1 MTDTAASPFVTAK
14 PTATAGPAGEATAGM
29 ASEAT
34 ARAAGAATAGHTAPA
49 TAPPSGEAGGQNRGT
64 ARPAG
69 AAAAGQTAPAP
80 APPAGEAGGQTR
92 RGTARQD
99 RETARQQDR
108 DGARQDRETARQDRD
123 AARQAEAPERTDGR
137 SRRGTRA
144 RIQSVAVEMFTEHGY
159 EKTSLREIA
168 EALGVTKAALYYHF
182 KSKEDIIRS
191 LVEDY
196 FGRIDAL
203 VSWAE
208 TEPAGAA
215 RRAEILRRYV
225 AIVEEGEAAFR
236 MLHQNQAAIQSLSGS
251 KNTGQLFRERLSPLI
266 RLLTGPDPGLED
278 RLRAAMALGG
288 ISMGWMVFS
297 EEEPD
302 RSRLSAAVLQVAT
315 EIAG

>member
-1 MTDTAASPFVTAK
+1 MTDTAASPIVTAK
-14 PTATAGPAGEATAGM
+14 PAATAGPADET
-29 ASEAT
+29 
-34 ARAAGAATAGHTAPA
+34 
-49 TAPPSGEAGGQNRGT
+49 T

-69 AAAAGQTAPAP
+69 AA
-80 APPAGEAGGQTR
+80 
-92 RGTARQD
+92 TARQT
-99 RETARQQDR
+99 REAARQTR
-108 DGARQDRETARQDRD
+108 EQDRETARQDRE
-123 AARQAEAPERTDGR
+123 AARPAGEATERTDGR

-144 RIQSVAVEMFTEHGY
+144 RIQAVAVEMFTEHGY

-182 KSKEDIIRS
+182 KSKEDIVRS

-203 VSWAE
+203 VSWGE
-208 TEPAGAA
+208 NEPPGPG

-225 AIVEEGEAAFR
+225 AIVQEGEAAFR
-236 MLHQNQAAIQSLSGS
+236 MLHQNQAAIKSLSGS

-266 RLLTGPDPGLED
+266 ALLTGPNPGLED

-302 RSRLSAAVLQVAT
+302 RSRLSAAVLQVAS

>member
-1 MTDTAASPFVTAK
+1 MTDTAAAQTVTA
-14 PTATAGPAGEATAGM
+14 E
-29 ASEAT
+29 
-34 ARAAGAATAGHTAPA
+34 R
-49 TAPPSGEAGGQNRGT
+49 
-64 ARPAG
+64 
-69 AAAAGQTAPAP
+69 AAAAAQAGETTAQADGETAGQT
-80 APPAGEAGGQTR
+80 
-92 RGTARQD
+92 
-99 RETARQQDR
+99 RETARQ
-108 DGARQDRETARQDRD
+108 AREQARETGRHGRD
-123 AARQAEAPERTDGR
+123 TARQAEATVRVDGR

-144 RIQSVAVEMFTEHGY
+144 RIQAVAVEMFTEHGY
-159 EKTSLREIA
+159 DKTSLREIA

-191 LVEDY
+191 LLGDY
-196 FGRIDAL
+196 FGQIDAL

-208 TEPAGAA
+208 NEPAGPA

-225 AIVEEGEAAFR
+225 AIVQEGEPAFR
-236 MLHQNQAAIQSLSGS
+236 MLHQNQAAIQSLGGS
-251 KNTGQLFRERLSPLI
+251 KNTGQLFRERLGPLI
-266 RLLTGPDPGLED
+266 RLLTGPEPGLED

>member
-1 MTDTAASPFVTAK
+1 MSRSAALTMTDTAASPIVTAK
-14 PTATAGPAGEATAGM
+14 PAATAGPADET
-29 ASEAT
+29 
-34 ARAAGAATAGHTAPA
+34 
-49 TAPPSGEAGGQNRGT
+49 T

-69 AAAAGQTAPAP
+69 AA
-80 APPAGEAGGQTR
+80 
-92 RGTARQD
+92 TARQT
-99 RETARQQDR
+99 REAARQTR
-108 DGARQDRETARQDRD
+108 EQDRETARQDRE
-123 AARQAEAPERTDGR
+123 AARPAGEATERTDGR

-144 RIQSVAVEMFTEHGY
+144 RIQAVAVEMFTEHGY

-182 KSKEDIIRS
+182 KSKEDIVRS
-191 LVEDY
+191 LLEDY
-196 FGRIDAL
+196 FGHIDAL
-203 VSWAE
+203 VAWGE
-208 TEPAGAA
+208 TEPAGPA

-225 AIVEEGEAAFR
+225 AIVQEGEAAFR
-236 MLHQNQAAIQSLSGS
+236 MLHQNQAAIKGLSGS

-266 RLLTGPDPGLED
+266 ALLTVPNPGLED

-302 RSRLSAAVLQVAT
+302 RSRLSAAVLQVAS

>member
-1 MTDTAASPFVTAK
+1 MSRSAALTMTDTAASPIVTAK
-14 PTATAGPAGEATAGM
+14 PAATAGPADET
-29 ASEAT
+29 
-34 ARAAGAATAGHTAPA
+34 
-49 TAPPSGEAGGQNRGT
+49 T

-69 AAAAGQTAPAP
+69 AA
-80 APPAGEAGGQTR
+80 
-92 RGTARQD
+92 TARQT
-99 RETARQQDR
+99 REAARQTR
-108 DGARQDRETARQDRD
+108 EQDRETARQDRE
-123 AARQAEAPERTDGR
+123 AARPAGEATERTDGR

-144 RIQSVAVEMFTEHGY
+144 RIQAVAVEMFTEHGY

-182 KSKEDIIRS
+182 KSKEDIVRS
-191 LVEDY
+191 LLEDY
-196 FGRIDAL
+196 FGHIDAL
-203 VSWAE
+203 VSWGE
-208 TEPAGAA
+208 NEPPGPG

-225 AIVEEGEAAFR
+225 AIVQEGEAAFR
-236 MLHQNQAAIQSLSGS
+236 MLHQNQAAIKGLSGS

-266 RLLTGPDPGLED
+266 ALLTGPNPGLED

-302 RSRLSAAVLQVAT
+302 RSRLSAAVLQVAS

>member
-1 MTDTAASPFVTAK
+1 MSRSAALTMTDTAASPIVTAK
-14 PTATAGPAGEATAGM
+14 PAATAGPADET
-29 ASEAT
+29 
-34 ARAAGAATAGHTAPA
+34 
-49 TAPPSGEAGGQNRGT
+49 T

-69 AAAAGQTAPAP
+69 AA
-80 APPAGEAGGQTR
+80 
-92 RGTARQD
+92 TARQT
-99 RETARQQDR
+99 REAARQTR
-108 DGARQDRETARQDRD
+108 EQDRETARQDRE
-123 AARQAEAPERTDGR
+123 AARPAGEATERTDGR

-144 RIQSVAVEMFTEHGY
+144 RIQAVAVEMFTEHGY

-182 KSKEDIIRS
+182 KSKEDIVRS
-191 LVEDY
+191 LLEDY
-196 FGRIDAL
+196 FGHIDAL
-203 VSWAE
+203 VAWGE
-208 TEPAGAA
+208 TEPAGPA

-225 AIVEEGEAAFR
+225 AIVQEGEAAFR
-236 MLHQNQAAIQSLSGS
+236 MLHQNQAAIKGLSGS

-266 RLLTGPDPGLED
+266 ALLTGPNAGLED

-302 RSRLSAAVLQVAT
+302 RSRLSAAVLQVAS

>member
-1 MTDTAASPFVTAK
+1 MSRSAALTMTDTAASPIVTAK
-14 PTATAGPAGEATAGM
+14 PAATAGPADETA
-29 ASEAT
+29 
-34 ARAAGAATAGHTAPA
+34 
-49 TAPPSGEAGGQNRGT
+49 

-69 AAAAGQTAPAP
+69 AA
-80 APPAGEAGGQTR
+80 
-92 RGTARQD
+92 TARQT
-99 RETARQQDR
+99 REAARQTR
-108 DGARQDRETARQDRD
+108 EQDRETARQDRE
-123 AARQAEAPERTDGR
+123 AARPAGEATERTDGR

-144 RIQSVAVEMFTEHGY
+144 RIQAVAVEMFTEHGY

-182 KSKEDIIRS
+182 KSKEDIVRS
-191 LVEDY
+191 LLEDY
-196 FGRIDAL
+196 FGHIDAL
-203 VSWAE
+203 VAWGE
-208 TEPAGAA
+208 TEPAGPA

-225 AIVEEGEAAFR
+225 AIVQEGEAAFR
-236 MLHQNQAAIQSLSGS
+236 MLHQNQAAIKGLSGS

-266 RLLTGPDPGLED
+266 ALLTGPNPGLED

-302 RSRLSAAVLQVAT
+302 RSRLSAAVLQVAS

>member
-1 MTDTAASPFVTAK
+1 MTDTAASPIVTAK
-14 PTATAGPAGEATAGM
+14 PAATAGPADET
-29 ASEAT
+29 
-34 ARAAGAATAGHTAPA
+34 
-49 TAPPSGEAGGQNRGT
+49 T

-69 AAAAGQTAPAP
+69 AA
-80 APPAGEAGGQTR
+80 
-92 RGTARQD
+92 TARQT
-99 RETARQQDR
+99 REAARQTR
-108 DGARQDRETARQDRD
+108 EQDRETARQDRE
-123 AARQAEAPERTDGR
+123 AARPAGEATERTDGR

-144 RIQSVAVEMFTEHGY
+144 RIQAVAVEMFTEHGY

-182 KSKEDIIRS
+182 KSKEDIVRS
-191 LVEDY
+191 LLEDY
-196 FGRIDAL
+196 FGHIDAL
-203 VSWAE
+203 VAWGE
-208 TEPAGAA
+208 TEPAGPA

-225 AIVEEGEAAFR
+225 AIVQEGEAAFR
-236 MLHQNQAAIQSLSGS
+236 MLHQNQAAIKGLSGS

-266 RLLTGPDPGLED
+266 VLLTVPNPGLED

>member
-1 MTDTAASPFVTAK
+1 MTDTAASPIVTAE
-14 PTATAGPAGEATAGM
+14 PTATAGPADET
-29 ASEAT
+29 
-34 ARAAGAATAGHTAPA
+34 
-49 TAPPSGEAGGQNRGT
+49 T

-69 AAAAGQTAPAP
+69 TAK
-80 APPAGEAGGQTR
+80 GRQTR
-92 RGTARQD
+92 EAARQT
-99 RETARQQDR
+99 REH
-108 DGARQDRETARQDRD
+108 DRETARQDRD
-123 AARQAEAPERTDGR
+123 AARHAGEATERTDGR

-144 RIQSVAVEMFTEHGY
+144 RIQAVAVEMFTEHGY

-182 KSKEDIIRS
+182 KSKEDIVHS
-191 LVEDY
+191 LLEDY
-196 FGRIDAL
+196 FGRIDDL
-203 VSWAE
+203 VAWGG
-208 TEPAGAA
+208 TEPPGPA

-225 AIVEEGEAAFR
+225 AIVQEGEAAFR

-251 KNTGQLFRERLSPLI
+251 KNTGQLFRQRLAPLI
-266 RLLTGPDPGLED
+266 ALLTGPNPALED

-302 RSRLSAAVLQVAT
+302 RSRLSAAVLQVAS

>member
-1 MTDTAASPFVTAK
+1 MSRSAALTMTDTAASPIVTAK
-14 PTATAGPAGEATAGM
+14 PAATAGPADET
-29 ASEAT
+29 
-34 ARAAGAATAGHTAPA
+34 
-49 TAPPSGEAGGQNRGT
+49 T

-69 AAAAGQTAPAP
+69 AA
-80 APPAGEAGGQTR
+80 
-92 RGTARQD
+92 TARQT
-99 RETARQQDR
+99 REAARQTR
-108 DGARQDRETARQDRD
+108 EQDRETARQDRE
-123 AARQAEAPERTDGR
+123 AARPAGEATERTDGR

-144 RIQSVAVEMFTEHGY
+144 RIQAVAVEMFTEHGY

-182 KSKEDIIRS
+182 KSKEDIVRS
-191 LVEDY
+191 LLEDY
-196 FGRIDAL
+196 FGHIDAL
-203 VSWAE
+203 VAWGE
-208 TEPAGAA
+208 TEPAGPA

-225 AIVEEGEAAFR
+225 AIVQEGEAAFR
-236 MLHQNQAAIQSLSGS
+236 MLHQNQAAIKGLSGS

-266 RLLTGPDPGLED
+266 ALLTGPNPGLED

-302 RSRLSAAVLQVAT
+302 RSRLSAAVLQVAS

>member
-1 MTDTAASPFVTAK
+1 MDQDAALTMTDTAASPLVTAK
-14 PTATAGPAGEATAGM
+14 PTATAGPAGKATAG
-29 ASEAT
+29 
-34 ARAAGAATAGHTAPA
+34 
-49 TAPPSGEAGGQNRGT
+49 
-64 ARPAG
+64 PAG
-69 AAAAGQTAPAP
+69 APTAGQTAPATASP
-80 APPAGEAGGQTR
+80 ADEAGGQTPR
-92 RGTARQD
+92 ETARQD

-108 DGARQDRETARQDRD
+108 DEARQDRETARQDRD
-123 AARQAEAPERTDGR
+123 AARQAEATERTDGR

-144 RIQSVAVEMFTEHGY
+144 RIQAVAVEMFTEHGY

-182 KSKEDIIRS
+182 KSKEDIVRS
-191 LVEDY
+191 LLEDY
-196 FGRIDAL
+196 FGHIDAL
-203 VSWAE
+203 VAWGE
-208 TEPAGAA
+208 TEPAGPA

-225 AIVEEGEAAFR
+225 AIVQEGEAAFR
-236 MLHQNQAAIQSLSGS
+236 MLHQNQAAIKSLSGS
-251 KNTGQLFRERLSPLI
+251 KNTGQLFRERMGPLI

-302 RSRLSAAVLQVAT
+302 RSRLSAAVLQVAS

>member
-1 MTDTAASPFVTAK
+1 MSRIAALTMTDTAASPIVTAE
-14 PTATAGPAGEATAGM
+14 PTATAGPADET
-29 ASEAT
+29 
-34 ARAAGAATAGHTAPA
+34 
-49 TAPPSGEAGGQNRGT
+49 T

-69 AAAAGQTAPAP
+69 PATARRTREAAR
-80 APPAGEAGGQTR
+80 QTR
-92 RGTARQD
+92 
-99 RETARQQDR
+99 E
-108 DGARQDRETARQDRD
+108 QDRETARQDRARLHSQAG
-123 AARQAEAPERTDGR
+123 AATEQTDGR

-144 RIQSVAVEMFTEHGY
+144 RIQAVAVEMFTEHGY

-182 KSKEDIIRS
+182 KSKEDIVRS
-191 LVEDY
+191 LLEDY
-196 FGRIDAL
+196 FGHIDAL
-203 VSWAE
+203 VAWGE
-208 TEPAGAA
+208 TEPAGPA

-225 AIVEEGEAAFR
+225 AIVQEGEAAFR
-236 MLHQNQAAIQSLSGS
+236 MLHQNQAAIKGLSGS

-266 RLLTGPDPGLED
+266 ALLTGPNPGLED

-302 RSRLSAAVLQVAT
+302 RSRLSAAVLQVAS

>member
-1 MTDTAASPFVTAK
+1 MSRIAALTMTDTAASPIVTAE
-14 PTATAGPAGEATAGM
+14 PTATAGPADET
-29 ASEAT
+29 
-34 ARAAGAATAGHTAPA
+34 
-49 TAPPSGEAGGQNRGT
+49 T

-69 AAAAGQTAPAP
+69 PATAR
-80 APPAGEAGGQTR
+80 QTR
-92 RGTARQD
+92 EAARQTREQD
-99 RETARQQDR
+99 RETV
-108 DGARQDRETARQDRD
+108 RQDRD
-123 AARQAEAPERTDGR
+123 AARQAGAATEHTDGR

-144 RIQSVAVEMFTEHGY
+144 RIQAVAVEMFTEHGY

-182 KSKEDIIRS
+182 KSKEDIVSS
-191 LVEDY
+191 LLEDY
-196 FGRIDAL
+196 FGQIDAL
-203 VSWAE
+203 VSWGE
-208 TEPAGAA
+208 NEPPGPA

-225 AIVEEGEAAFR
+225 AIVQEGEAAFR
-236 MLHQNQAAIQSLSGS
+236 MLHQNQAAIKGLSGS

-266 RLLTGPDPGLED
+266 ALLTGPNPGLED

-302 RSRLSAAVLQVAT
+302 RSRLSAAVLQVAS

>member
-1 MTDTAASPFVTAK
+1 MTDTAASPIVTAK
-14 PTATAGPAGEATAGM
+14 PTATAGPADET
-29 ASEAT
+29 
-34 ARAAGAATAGHTAPA
+34 
-49 TAPPSGEAGGQNRGT
+49 T

-69 AAAAGQTAPAP
+69 PAP
-80 APPAGEAGGQTR
+80 TRHAREAARQTR
-92 RGTARQD
+92 
-99 RETARQQDR
+99 E
-108 DGARQDRETARQDRD
+108 QDRETARQDRD
-123 AARQAEAPERTDGR
+123 AARQAGAATEHTDGR

-144 RIQSVAVEMFTEHGY
+144 RIQAVAVEMFTEHGY

-182 KSKEDIIRS
+182 KSKEDIVHS
-191 LVEDY
+191 LLEDY
-196 FGRIDAL
+196 FGRIDDL
-203 VSWAE
+203 VAWGE
-208 TEPAGAA
+208 TEPPGPA

-225 AIVEEGEAAFR
+225 AIVQEGEAAFR
-236 MLHQNQAAIQSLSGS
+236 MLHQNQAAIKGLSGS

-266 RLLTGPDPGLED
+266 ALLTGPNPGLED

-302 RSRLSAAVLQVAT
+302 RSRLSAAVLQVAS

>member
-1 MTDTAASPFVTAK
+1 MDQDAALTMTDTAASPIVTAK
-14 PTATAGPAGEATAGM
+14 PTATAGPADEATAGK
-29 ASEAT
+29 
-34 ARAAGAATAGHTAPA
+34 AA
-49 TAPPSGEAGGQNRGT
+49 
-64 ARPAG
+64 
-69 AAAAGQTAPAP
+69 
-80 APPAGEAGGQTR
+80 
-92 RGTARQD
+92 
-99 RETARQQDR
+99 ET
-108 DGARQDRETARQDRD
+108 T
-123 AARQAEAPERTDGR
+123 ERTDGR

-144 RIQSVAVEMFTEHGY
+144 RIQAVAVEMFTEHGY

-182 KSKEDIIRS
+182 KSKEDIVRS

-203 VSWAE
+203 VSWGE
-208 TEPAGAA
+208 NEPPGPG

-225 AIVEEGEAAFR
+225 AIVQEGEAAFR
-236 MLHQNQAAIQSLSGS
+236 MLHQNQAAIKGLSGS

-266 RLLTGPDPGLED
+266 ALLTGPNPGLED

-302 RSRLSAAVLQVAT
+302 RSRLSAAVLQVAS

>member
-1 MTDTAASPFVTAK
+1 MDQDAALTMTDTAASPIVTAK
-14 PTATAGPAGEATAGM
+14 PAATAGPADET
-29 ASEAT
+29 
-34 ARAAGAATAGHTAPA
+34 
-49 TAPPSGEAGGQNRGT
+49 T

-69 AAAAGQTAPAP
+69 AA
-80 APPAGEAGGQTR
+80 
-92 RGTARQD
+92 TARQT
-99 RETARQQDR
+99 REAARQTR
-108 DGARQDRETARQDRD
+108 EQDRETARQDRE
-123 AARQAEAPERTDGR
+123 AARPAGEATERTDGR

-144 RIQSVAVEMFTEHGY
+144 RIQAVAVEMFTEHGY

-182 KSKEDIIRS
+182 KSKEDIVRS
-191 LVEDY
+191 LLEDY
-196 FGRIDAL
+196 FGHIDAL
-203 VSWAE
+203 VAWGE
-208 TEPAGAA
+208 TEPAGPA

-225 AIVEEGEAAFR
+225 AIVQEGEAAFR
-236 MLHQNQAAIQSLSGS
+236 MLHQNQAAIKGLSGS

-266 RLLTGPDPGLED
+266 ALLTGPNPGLED

-302 RSRLSAAVLQVAT
+302 RSRLSAAVLQVAS